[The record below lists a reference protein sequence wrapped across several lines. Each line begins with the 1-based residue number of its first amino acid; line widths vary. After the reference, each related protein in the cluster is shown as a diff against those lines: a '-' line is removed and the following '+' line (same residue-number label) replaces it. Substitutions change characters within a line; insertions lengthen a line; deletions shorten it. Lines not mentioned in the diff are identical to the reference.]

1 MEPQRS
7 IQRRVV
13 ALVVVP
19 LAVITVLGV
28 ILLLPADQGGPDL
41 RAMVAVV
48 GFLVAG
54 IWTTVLAIA
63 VLQAA
68 AAEDDT
74 EDLSRLRQSGDQV
87 DDDPSDTDDASSS
100 TPDSVDGAD
109 NVPDRPETGAGLPG
123 HLVTA
128 RARQIQE
135 LLDLQVARLD
145 HLEQAEE
152 APGVLAEL
160 FDVDHLAIR
169 AWRLAADLAVLA
181 DDEPPSYDGSPVPLE
196 TVARFALG
204 QVEHY
209 RRIDTTGVGEGSLPT
224 EAATDL
230 AQLTAI
236 LIDTVGADDPE
247 AVLSVTSGANTTGTH
262 FVLSIEGGRLSGQDR
277 ARWHRALTATQPE
290 HPPIDG
296 GGAVDTADRVVAVA
310 LARRLGCLLSFS
322 SGDRPA
328 SLGTDTAEAL
338 TGTDPADDDTE
349 MSSVVVQL
357 DVPLAPGP
365 VEDTT
370 APNGDDITPRS
381 ETNTVLEQLMG
392 LVPVPSAEP
401 PTSDRPRLTG
411 VDALRPPT
419 DRERPSRQPAAAVPP
434 MPGPEHSAVA
444 VSTEVTGSV
453 VPGDDYTAPP
463 PVRPDPDTDQP
474 HPPSPVLAPHLLDP
488 PDTGANLGDDETA
501 AGPQDVPDEKPEA
514 PATQPIATEPGSD
527 QPVSPAPG
535 QLADALPSGRAFDR
549 GVESLLTT
557 TPDHPPAPPA
567 TEAAQARAEALRD
580 RLSTFRTG
588 FDAGRGAGR
597 QSSPVDDSPTAPASA
612 PAPAPSPSD
621 TGSFDLSWPSFDDRQ
636 TGNDPQ

>member
-19 LAVITVLGV
+19 LAVITALGV

-48 GFLVAG
+48 GFLVAA

-74 EDLSRLRQSGDQV
+74 EDLSRLQQTGDDV
-87 DDDPSDTDDASSS
+87 DHAPSDADEASASA
-100 TPDSVDGAD
+100 TPDRVDGAND
-109 NVPDRPETGAGLPG
+109 LPDRPATGMPG

-145 HLEQAEE
+145 HLEQEEE

-181 DDEPPSYDGSPVPLE
+181 DEEPPSYDGSPVPLE

-209 RRIDTTGVGEGSLPT
+209 RRIDTSGVGEGSLPT

-236 LIDTVGADDPE
+236 LLDTVGADDPE
-247 AVLSVTSGANTTGTH
+247 AVLSVASGANTTGTH

-277 ARWHRALTATQPE
+277 ARWNRALAATQPE
-290 HPPIDG
+290 RPPTDE
-296 GGAVDTADRVVAVA
+296 GGAISAADRVVAVA

-322 SGDRPA
+322 SGDHPA
-328 SLGTDTAEAL
+328 SLGTDTGEAL
-338 TGTDPADDDTE
+338 TGADPADDDTE
-349 MSSVVVQL
+349 TSSVVVQL
-357 DVPLAPGP
+357 DVPLVPGP

-370 APNGDDITPRS
+370 SPTGADVTPRS

-401 PTSDRPRLTG
+401 PPSDRPRLTG
-411 VDALRPPT
+411 VDALRPPA
-419 DRERPSRQPAAAVPP
+419 DREHPSRQPVAAVPP

-444 VSTEVTGSV
+444 VSTEVTSSV

-488 PDTGANLGDDETA
+488 PDTGTNLDDTEAA
-501 AGPQDVPDEKPEA
+501 AGPQNAPDEKPEA
-514 PATQPIATEPGSD
+514 PAIQPAATQPIATEPGSD
-527 QPVSPAPG
+527 QRVSPVPG
-535 QLADALPSGRAFDR
+535 QLADALPSGQAFDR
-549 GVESLLTT
+549 GVESLLTP

-597 QSSPVDDSPTAPASA
+597 PSSPVDDGPT
-612 PAPAPSPSD
+612 APAPSPSD
-621 TGSFDLSWPSFDDRQ
+621 TDSFDLSWPSFDERQ